1 MIVSIGLRLYYCTR
15 SKTKKLFLSVC
26 LSLGYVYDGF
36 HLPVSVFA
44 PHPRVHVPITI
55 AVVIKNCETSRRSLC
70 VVFVIIVGVIVV
82 DFVMTMANH
91 SFVRMLFS
99 PEGHRATVHTQP
111 PKIYMFNKVIIVCH
125 FFFFC
130 PSFVCTFR
138 IGPFFF
144 CLFTYVFLVVGI
156 RGDYY
161 WDVLSRHIEIKLH
174 RLFTCGG
181 CELWG

>member
-125 FFFFC
+125 FFL
-130 PSFVCTFR
+130 FVLRLCLHSELDH
-138 IGPFFF
+138 FFF
-144 CLFTYVFLVVGI
+144 CLFTYLFLVVGI
-156 RGDYY
+156 IG
-161 WDVLSRHIEIKLH
+161 
-174 RLFTCGG
+174 TC
-181 CELWG
+181 CLDILK